1 MSQVCS
7 YFDGE
12 KRLILFRGGNL
23 LKRELLEKPYD
34 LMNDILVYLYNNGG
48 RCTKEEL
55 CHNLEITQNTLAEYT
70 ILLQNFISE
79 HSFSNEITIIEE
91 NQMLLLKKKRTFPL
105 KLCYL
110 KFLERSSKYQI
121 INWVFTNG
129 SINGPIFQNYFN
141 ISSATYYR
149 RIAELNKL
157 LEEFQLSLRRGKIIG
172 NENQIRYFYY
182 CYFWFLRENK
192 EDLDQEINKLYIP
205 LIDELTEALD
215 ITFDHLEELQIK
227 LWMKITFTRLNQ
239 TREYTF
245 AADFERKDR
254 PLFDEINKILFH
266 YMKAYGRPYTLYEG
280 LMFYDFFCSMRNFS
294 VYSPFAFRLAQRQR
308 EEKTYLDYQN
318 QQILIYLNRIGYIKN
333 QFFPKRHRI
342 LSHYLYQYHSQLYY
356 FDGFILNFD
365 SWGLFLTAQNLREPF
380 NFEDVHQFMNF
391 CQQQF
396 YPNDPLQRYCSV
408 LSEINYS
415 SILNIAQDLANK
427 HIAIAVHHSLNP
439 FLASLTIQLL
449 KNTLGNK
456 YELDLSLHGED
467 VPHDILLSNIY
478 NEIFAENSA
487 YYYVFS
493 DCCNQYDVAE
503 IEKLIQQVI
512 TDQFAQNHNDANDFY
527 Q

>member
-1 MSQVCS
+1 
-7 YFDGE
+7 
-12 KRLILFRGGNL
+12 L

-48 RCTKEEL
+48 QCTKENL
-55 CHNLEITQNTLAEYT
+55 CRNLVITPNTLSEYT
-70 ILLQNFISE
+70 TLLQNFIVE
-79 HSFSNEITIIEE
+79 NDFLADITIIEDT
-91 NQMLLLKKKRTFPL
+91 QTLFLQKKPTFPL

-110 KFLERSSKYQI
+110 KFLERSIKYQI
-121 INWVFTNG
+121 IKWLFTNG
-129 SINGPIFQNYFN
+129 SINGPVFQDYFN

-149 RIAELNKL
+149 RVTELNAL

-254 PLFDEINKILFH
+254 PLFDELNQILFH
-266 YMKAYGRPYTLYEG
+266 YMKNYDRPYTLYEG
-280 LMFYDFFCSMRNFS
+280 LMFYDFFCSLRNFS
-294 VYSPFAFRLAQRQR
+294 VYSPFAYRLAQQQR

-318 QQILIYLNRIGYIKN
+318 QQILNYLNQIGYLQN
-333 QFFPKRHRI
+333 NFFPKRHRI

-380 NFEDVHQFMNF
+380 NFDDVHKFMDF
-391 CQQQF
+391 CQKQF
-396 YPNDPLQRYCSV
+396 YPNDPLQRYRNV

-439 FLASLTIQLL
+439 FLAALTIQLL

-456 YELDLSLHGED
+456 YELDLTVYDDETS
-467 VPHDILLSNIY
+467 HDILLSNIY
-478 NEIFAENSA
+478 NENFATNSS

-493 DCCNQYDVAE
+493 DCCNQYDVVE

-512 TDQFAQNHNDANDFY
+512 ADQFTQQPNEDNNLT
-527 Q
+527 